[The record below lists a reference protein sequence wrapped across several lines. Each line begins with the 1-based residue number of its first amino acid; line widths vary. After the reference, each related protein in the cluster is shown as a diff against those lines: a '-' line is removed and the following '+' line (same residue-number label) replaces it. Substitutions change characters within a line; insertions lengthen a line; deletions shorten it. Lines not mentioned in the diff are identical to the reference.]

1 MSFLGHVSTC
11 RSFYSLA
18 GVVTASARVV
28 SASAEAVAASARVV
42 ATYAKVAA
50 ASAGAVIDIFG

>member
-1 MSFLGHVSTC
+1 MQKLFVA
-11 RSFYSLA
+11 FA
-18 GVVTASARVV
+18 GAISIF
-28 SASAEAVAASARVV
+28 AEAVATSAGVV